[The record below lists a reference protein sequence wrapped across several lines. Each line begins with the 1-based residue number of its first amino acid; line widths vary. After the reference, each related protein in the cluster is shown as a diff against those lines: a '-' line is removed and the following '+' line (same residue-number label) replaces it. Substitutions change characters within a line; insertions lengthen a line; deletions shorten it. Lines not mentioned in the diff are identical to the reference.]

1 MGRALLTQVV
11 PWSDVVM
18 RVRHA
23 TSATLQE
30 IQPLLEEL
38 RSMPGL
44 VEKTPGIFYRKSKAF
59 LHFHEDS
66 SGVHA
71 GVRFGVEFERVRAE
85 PMWSARNFIARVRAM

>member
-1 MGRALLTQVV
+1 
-11 PWSDVVM
+11 
-18 RVRHA
+18 VRHA

-44 VEKTPGIFYRKSKAF
+44 VEKRPGIFYRKSKAF

-71 GVRFGVEFERVRAE
+71 DVRFGVEFERVRVETEEERDAL
-85 PMWSARNFIARVRAM
+85 IARVRAM

>member
-1 MGRALLTQVV
+1 VC
-11 PWSDVVM
+11 
-18 RVRHA
+18 VRHA

-44 VEKTPGIFYRKSKAF
+44 VEKRPGIFYRKSKGF

-71 GVRFGVEFERVRAE
+71 DVRFGVEFERVRVETEEERDAL
-85 PMWSARNFIARVRAM
+85 IARVRAM